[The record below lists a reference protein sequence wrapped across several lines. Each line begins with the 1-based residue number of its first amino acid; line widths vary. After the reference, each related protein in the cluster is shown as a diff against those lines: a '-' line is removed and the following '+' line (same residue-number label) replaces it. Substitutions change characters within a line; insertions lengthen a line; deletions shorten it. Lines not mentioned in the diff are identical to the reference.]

1 MSEARVRVWV
11 DHYGTYELAG
21 TIGPC
26 NGNLSFAYDPSFNG
40 PAISAGMPLQK
51 EPFSPHRTETFF
63 HALAPEG
70 DTQLDFLR
78 LMRTGRNEWLPFLE
92 RLGDESS
99 GALVFSLS
107 DEMPGLHEEYRP
119 VDKGFLEDLAREP
132 ASITMQ
138 TLSSTRVSV
147 AGAMRKVGLYRDDE
161 SQGWYRTS
169 SAAPTT
175 HIIKAPNEHLFPLE
189 TINEAICLTVARLC
203 DIETEEFEL
212 IPTETTT
219 LLAAR
224 RFDRPIPKNP
234 IRVGGLARPMRLH
247 QEDLCQLGN
256 TPIKYEPSGAH
267 YLSFA
272 SRLVRNTCANA
283 FGEAMGL
290 LCHVYL
296 DYLLGNC
303 DNHLKNFS
311 VLYDESMRIAQLSP
325 AYDILDTTIYA
336 RVANEM
342 GIPLSFSRSV
352 VGVSHRDLVEAIR
365 HAGFPEKLAL
375 DEFEIIRD
383 DALRHFPQA
392 CEIVAAQ
399 GFAEEVERLSAPMAQ
414 GLTARASFSFTEQ
427 SRTYLDTR
435 GLGASVRK

>member
-1 MSEARVRVWV
+1 MSDSRVRVWV
-11 DHYGTYELAG
+11 DCYGRYELAG
-21 TIGPC
+21 TIEMRGE
-26 NGNLSFAYDPSFNG
+26 GLSFAYDSSFHG

-78 LMRTGRNEWLPFLE
+78 LMRAERNEWLPFLKE
-92 RLGDESS
+92 LGDESS

-107 DEMPGLHEEYRP
+107 DEAPGLHEEYDP
-119 VDKGFLEDLAREP
+119 VSEHYLEDLAREP
-132 ASITMQ
+132 ALATME

-147 AGAMRKVGLYRDDE
+147 AGAMRKVGLYRGNKN
-161 SQGWYRTS
+161 QPWHRTS
-169 SAAPTT
+169 GAAPTT
-175 HIIKAPNEHLFPLE
+175 HIIKVPNEHLFPLE
-189 TINEAICLTVARLC
+189 TVNEAICLTVARLC

-224 RFDRPIPKNP
+224 RFDRPLPKNP
-234 IRVGGLARPMRLH
+234 ILVGDLTRPKRLH
-247 QEDLCQLGN
+247 QEDLCQLGD
-256 TPIKYEPSGAH
+256 TSVKYEPSGAH

-272 SRLVRNTCANA
+272 SRLVRDACANA
-283 FGEAMGL
+283 FGETMGL

-311 VLYDESMRIAQLSP
+311 ILYDESMRTAQLSP

-336 RVANEM
+336 RVSDKM
-342 GIPLSFSRSV
+342 GVPLSFNRSI
-352 VGVSHRDLVEAIR
+352 VGVSYENLVEAIR

-375 DEFEIIRD
+375 GEFESVRD
-383 DALRHFPQA
+383 DALRHFPEA
-392 CEIVAAQ
+392 CEIVASQ
-399 GFAEEVERLSAPMAQ
+399 GFAEEVERLSAPMSQ
-414 GLTARASFSFTEQ
+414 GLKARATFSFMEQ
-427 SRTYLDTR
+427 DRTYLDTR
-435 GLGASVRK
+435 GLGTDMRK